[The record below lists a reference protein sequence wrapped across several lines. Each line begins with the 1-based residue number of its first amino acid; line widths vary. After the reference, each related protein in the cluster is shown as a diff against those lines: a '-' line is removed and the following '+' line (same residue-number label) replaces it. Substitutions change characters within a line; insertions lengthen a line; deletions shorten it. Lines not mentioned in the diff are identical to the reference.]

1 MGDGNASQINSEPIV
16 QRPMWGALGTA
27 KEHLGVT
34 FVSQLALDAD
44 VARTLGVRKKMVPI
58 TSVRRL
64 RKMDMVRN
72 AAMPRIE
79 VDAQTFEVR
88 ADGALLTCPPAAV
101 VPLCRRYLLR

>member
-1 MGDGNASQINSEPIV
+1 M
-16 QRPMWGALGTA
+16 
-27 KEHLGVT
+27 
-34 FVSQLALDAD
+34 
-44 VARTLGVRKKMVPI
+44 RKKMVPI

-72 AAMPRIE
+72 VAMPRIE

-88 ADGALLTCPPAAV
+88 ADGALLTCAPAAV